1 MPTAPA
7 FFDSFAGHLGQIFVR
22 NKEDS
27 MRARNFLTFV
37 VAFALPSSVLAQ
49 ASSAAKARTQRDVAR
64 LVVMPASDL
73 KWTDLDPVG
82 APGVKVAT
90 LWGNYAKGSFG
101 AFFKLP
107 AGFVAP
113 LHTHTNDLKVVIVS
127 GTYIQAPEGKPEFR
141 LGPGSY
147 FLQPG
152 GNYRHTT
159 SCGADSD
166 CLFFVEGKGKF
177 DLKPVASR

>member
-1 MPTAPA
+1 M
-7 FFDSFAGHLGQIFVR
+7 
-22 NKEDS
+22 
-27 MRARNFLTFV
+27 
-37 VAFALPSSVLAQ
+37 
-49 ASSAAKARTQRDVAR
+49 KARTFGMSVLTLALPAVMSAQTSSPTKTKARNDEAR
-64 LVVMPASDL
+64 LVLRPAADL
-73 KWTDLDPVG
+73 NWTDLDPTG

-90 LWGNYAKGSFG
+90 LWGNIAKGPFG

-147 FLQPG
+147 FMQPG
-152 GNYRHTT
+152 GNYRHVT
-159 SCGADSD
+159 SCGADAD
-166 CLFFVEGKGKF
+166 CVFYVEGKGKF
-177 DLKPVASR
+177 DLKPVGTVAANSKK

>member
-82 APGVKVAT
+82 APGDTRARPP
-90 LWGNYAKGSFG
+90 GDDARE
-101 AFFKLP
+101 
-107 AGFVAP
+107 GF
-113 LHTHTNDLKVVIVS
+113 S
-127 GTYIQAPEGKPEFR
+127 EF
-141 LGPGSY
+141 
-147 FLQPG
+147 
-152 GNYRHTT
+152 
-159 SCGADSD
+159 
-166 CLFFVEGKGKF
+166 
-177 DLKPVASR
+177 